1 MTMPTS
7 SSKRLLLII
16 AAILLGIAL
25 VAGLTGWLVWR
36 RTMRTIERF
45 TKRSEQTVDISQ
57 VVTRVQDLARL
68 ETAAMR
74 VMHVATT
81 SQSYELI
88 PNAIAGDEITLVSTG
103 DVIAGVDLSQ
113 LRQQDIRRDLD
124 GTLVIKL
131 PPPQI
136 LITRL
141 DNRQTKVISR
151 KTGFF
156 RRADSGMEGRA
167 RDYAERQ
174 IRDEAVR
181 RGILQTAG
189 RNAETK
195 VGAFV
200 RTLGAQR
207 VRFEETVSPAETPR

>member
-1 MTMPTS
+1 M
-7 SSKRLLLII
+7 SKRLVLTV
-16 AAILLGIAL
+16 AGILVGIAL

-36 RTMRTIERF
+36 RTMRAVDRF

-113 LRQQDIRRDLD
+113 LRQQDVRRDPD
-124 GTLVIKL
+124 GRLVIKL

-151 KTGFF
+151 KTGIF

-207 VRFEETVSPAETPR
+207 VRFEQQVMPAEGPR